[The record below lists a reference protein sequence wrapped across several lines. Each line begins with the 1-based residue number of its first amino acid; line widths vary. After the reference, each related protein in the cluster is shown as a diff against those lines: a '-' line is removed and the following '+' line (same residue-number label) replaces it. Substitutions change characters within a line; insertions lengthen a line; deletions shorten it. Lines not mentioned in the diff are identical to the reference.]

1 MRCTSVI
8 NLIKPGALLRAVSV
22 LALLASLAL
31 QAEEPQVFDLDNEV
45 VCRVNTEAVSK
56 RQVEERMEEVAIR
69 LNEFRKQQEKAGLWN
84 KETEDKW
91 NEMYIPEF
99 RNALRRVVKERMMLQ
114 YGKIEKTPI
123 DERAYEKRVKETVD
137 RLKGAGVFGVKEKG
151 YTLGEVQKR
160 VRENMLLDNFRYQF
174 SDVLQQPSRPEVQRF
189 YEENIRRYQRKAG
202 VKVRIIRIDRFLTNK
217 LTGKQ
222 TVREDS
228 HELAEKLRE
237 DIIQFGASFKE
248 VARVHSD
255 DEESKKRD
263 GLIQIDPKDEYIDIE
278 SYNRQIA
285 DSIRGLKPGELSKV
299 FELLQTSW
307 AFVMLEGKR
316 ESGPAPLEGDL
327 FEEIYVTLSRQK
339 TQKKEDEWF
348 RKALSKSLVVHVVD
362 AVPKTLPI
370 EFFFPDDKVAE
381 LPKPDASKTEQKA
394 KN

>member
-1 MRCTSVI
+1 MRCSSVI
-8 NLIKPGALLRAVSV
+8 KLINLGALLRAAAAFGLFAGIV
-22 LALLASLAL
+22 LN
-31 QAEEPQVFDLDNEV
+31 AEEPQVFDLDNEV
-45 VCRVNTEAVSK
+45 VCRVNTEAISK

-69 LNEFRKQQEKAGLWN
+69 LYEFRKQQERAGLWN

-99 RNALRRVVKERMMLQ
+99 RTALRRVVRERMMLQ
-114 YGKIEKTPI
+114 YAKIDKTPI

-137 RLKGAGVFGVKEKG
+137 RLKSAGVFGVKEKG
-151 YTLGEVQKR
+151 YTMGEVQKR

-174 SDVLQQPSRPEVQRF
+174 SDILQQPSRPEVQRF
-189 YEENIRRYQRKAG
+189 YNENIRRYQRKAG
-202 VKVRIIRIDRFLTNK
+202 VKIRIIRIDRFITNK

-237 DIIQFGASFKE
+237 DIIQYGASFKE
-248 VARVHSD
+248 VAKTHSD
-255 DEESKKRD
+255 DEETRKRE
-263 GLIQIDPKDEYIDIE
+263 GLIQIDPKDEYIDVDG
-278 SYNRQIA
+278 YNRQIA
-285 DSIRGLKPGELSKV
+285 DAIRGLKPGEISKV

-307 AFVMLEGKR
+307 AFVMLEARR

-327 FEEIYVTLSRQK
+327 FEEIYHTLSRQK
-339 TQKKEDEWF
+339 TQRKEDEWF
-348 RKALSKSLVVHVVD
+348 RKVLSKSLVVHVVD
-362 AVPKTLPI
+362 AVPKTLPL

-381 LPKPDASKTEQKA
+381 LPKVEPQKTEQKA

>member
-8 NLIKPGALLRAVSV
+8 SLIKPGALLRAVSV
-22 LALLASLAL
+22 LALLAAASLP
-31 QAEEPQVFDLDNEV
+31 AEEPQVFDLDNEV

-69 LNEFRKQQEKAGLWN
+69 LYEFRKQQEKAGLWN

-99 RNALRRVVKERMMLQ
+99 RTALRRVVRERMMLQ
-114 YGKIEKTPI
+114 YAKIEKTPI
-123 DERAYEKRVKETVD
+123 DERAYEKRVKDTVD
-137 RLKGAGVFGVKEKG
+137 RLKSAGVFGVKEKG
-151 YTLGEVQKR
+151 YTMGEVQKR

-174 SDVLQQPSRPEVQRF
+174 SDILQQPSRPEVQRF

-217 LTGKQ
+217 LTGRQ

-237 DIIQFGASFKE
+237 DIIQYGASFKE

-285 DSIRGLKPGELSKV
+285 DSIRGLKPGEISKV

-307 AFVMLEGKR
+307 AFVMLEAKR
-316 ESGPAPLEGDL
+316 EAGPAPLEGDL
-327 FEEIYVTLSRQK
+327 FEEIYQTLSRQK

-348 RKALSKSLVVHVVD
+348 RKALSKSLVVHVVE

-381 LPKPDASKTEQKA
+381 LPKPDASKAEQKG